1 MWNYRPIPSV
11 RGTVQCKEW
20 PPKEKKIG
28 EEKRRKREKD
38 IKRKRGEK
46 EGRKGN
52 ETFNT
57 GIVFNNK
64 LNQGFSILS
73 EY

>member
-1 MWNYRPIPSV
+1 MQRV
-11 RGTVQCKEW
+11 ATKR
-20 PPKEKKIG
+20 KKKS
-28 EEKRRKREKD
+28 KRRKRERD

-46 EGRKGN
+46 EGRKGD
-52 ETFNT
+52 EETTFNT